1 MFYPLPKKIQLVTTP
16 AKWSLSTMQSVL
28 LVIGL
33 QQLQAEAEWSNSEL
47 ALNVQRCMQKAKA
60 LDVPILN
67 LDLAN
72 PAETMQRLG
81 EQLSDRQQLVVTG
94 LITPVAKQLLEH
106 IHSVSEQICVI
117 NDAIALPN
125 LEQHVQWI
133 EKISLQ
139 HMLHMNTQSLLRLWS
154 LSAPKEFILSERG
167 ILYAI
172 AEALEISPL
181 ELDLAQDL
189 QAYALDSVA
198 VMSLVGLWRANG
210 ANISYEDVLHSQ
222 NLEKL
227 IKQLRADS

>member
-1 MFYPLPKKIQLVTTP
+1 MFYPLPKKIQL
-16 AKWSLSTMQSVL
+16 AASSANWSLSSTQSVL

-33 QQLQAEAEWSNSEL
+33 QQLRAEADWINSEL
-47 ALNVQRCMQKAKA
+47 ASNVQRCIQKAQA
-60 LDVPILN
+60 LDVPILD
-67 LDLAN
+67 LDLTN

-81 EQLSDRQQLVVTG
+81 EHLSNRQQLVVTG
-94 LITPVAKQLLEH
+94 LMTPVAKQLLEH

-117 NDAIALPN
+117 NDAITLPN

-154 LSAPKEFILSERG
+154 LSAPREFILSERG
-167 ILYAI
+167 ILYAV
-172 AEALEISPL
+172 AEALGMQPL
-181 ELDLAQDL
+181 ELDLGQAL
-189 QAYALDSVA
+189 HAYALDSIA

-222 NLEKL
+222 NLGKL
-227 IKQLRADS
+227 IKQLTVHS